1 MNIWEYVLCAVA
13 LAMDAFAVSI
23 CKGLSSGKTTKSQM
37 LLTGAWFGGFQA
49 AMPLIGF
56 FIGRSFSS
64 YITAVD
70 HWIAFALLC
79 LIGINMIREA
89 FCGEEDG
96 KSASF
101 AFKVMLTM
109 AIATSIDALA
119 IGVNYGFLSAETDV
133 NIWIAVSLIGTITF
147 ALSAIGVKFGSFF
160 GEKYQKSA
168 EIFGGA
174 VLILLGTKI
183 LFEHLGFINF

>member
-1 MNIWEYVLCAVA
+1 
-13 LAMDAFAVSI
+13 
-23 CKGLSSGKTTKSQM
+23 M
-37 LLTGAWFGGFQA
+37 LITGAWFGGFQA

-64 YITAVD
+64 YITSVD
-70 HWIAFALLC
+70 HWIAFALLG
-79 LIGINMIREA
+79 LIGFNMLREA
-89 FCGEEDG
+89 FFGEEDG
-96 KSASF
+96 SSASF
-101 AFKVMLTM
+101 AFKIMLTM

-133 NIWIAVSLIGTITF
+133 NIWLAVSLIGSITF

-168 EIFGGA
+168 EIFGGI
-174 VLILLGTKI
+174 VLVLLGTKI